1 MSIQWFPGHM
11 AKARREVTEAL
22 KLVDVVIE
30 IVDARL
36 PVSSRNPMMAEVTQ
50 NKPIVIVLGKADMAD
65 DGMTAL
71 FRDQWKKNL
80 HVPVVAVDNLH
91 GQGMNILIE
100 AAKQATAE
108 KFAKMAKKGIRRK
121 TIRAMVVGIPNVGKS
136 TMINRLAKR
145 SAAKTGDK
153 PGVTKQQQWIKVG
166 QELELLDTPGI
177 LWPKFDDR
185 DVALR
190 LAWSGAIKSTL
201 LESQE
206 LALELLS
213 WLNKQYPQALQNRYQ
228 FSSMTMTSAE
238 MLEEIGAKR
247 VAKKAQDVIDV
258 ERAAEL
264 VLRDVQTGLLGRIT
278 FDELTMLDSFG
289 DQA

>member
-1 MSIQWFPGHM
+1 M

-65 DGMTAL
+65 DTLTAQ
-71 FRDQWKKNL
+71 FRDKWKNTL

-91 GQGMNILIE
+91 GQGMNYLIE

-206 LALELLS
+206 LALELLT
-213 WLNKQYPQALQNRYQ
+213 WLKGIYPQALQDRYQ
-228 FSSMTMTSAE
+228 FSSLTLTSLE
-238 MLEEIGAKR
+238 MLQEIASRR
-247 VAKKAQDVIDV
+247 VAKKAQDEVDI

-264 VLRDVQTGLLGRIT
+264 LLRDVQTGLVGRIT
-278 FDELTMLDSFG
+278 FDDISMLDSLG
-289 DQA
+289 DRR